1 MSLRELSK
9 IKTRYGS
16 VGINR
21 KLVVESFKAGK
32 LRALTND
39 WRGLDSNFWSYG
51 AKLGIEWDKI
61 TDAEIETNAKPKKKG
76 IEIAYVD
83 KDVTVPMKGRQP
95 DYYRGSKMGI
105 DKFTAIS
112 VLKDGKPLWYTKSWK
127 PITNVMTATG
137 KVVKSGGRYGGDRS
151 KVPNVDAGTRSYSRN
166 RQFGI
171 NEVGYMSLSGIMK
184 IPGIKFHQIKLDEDM
199 PYMGAGV
206 KRQMR
211 QAAQFGAAKFTTN
224 DEFARINKSYFDDLL
239 KQRLNDPKKLGA
251 KVKQAAKICQD
262 LIDAAIGGK
271 KPSAKMKKTIEM
283 GAGVSSSPEGDAYRF
298 VSNVGSKL
306 ARLYDYYG
314 YYLGALEKQK
324 EDEKKYGKDVAFG
337 TADVES
343 YAKDVQQYYNY
354 IIKGDFR

>member
-1 MSLRELSK
+1 MIK
-9 IKTRYGS
+9 IKNIIKEHKIIVT
-16 VGINR
+16 
-21 KLVVESFKAGK
+21 ESFKAGK
-32 LRALTND
+32 LRALVGNQ
-39 WRGLDSNFWSYG
+39 WSGLDSTFWSYG

-76 IEIAYVD
+76 IEIAYID
-83 KDVTVPMKGRQP
+83 KDVTVPMKGKQS
-95 DYYRGSKMGI
+95 DYYRGSNIGI

-127 PITNVMTATG
+127 PLTNVHTATG
-137 KVVKSGGRYGGDRS
+137 KKAKNRYSGNRS
-151 KVPNVDAGTRSYSRN
+151 TIPDVDAGTRTYSRDK
-166 RQFGI
+166 QFGM
-171 NEVGYMSLSGIMK
+171 NEIGYMSLSGMMK
-184 IPGIKFHQIKLDEDM
+184 IPGIKFHQIKLDEDQ

-224 DEFARINKSYFDDLL
+224 DEFARINKSYFDELL
-239 KQRLNDPKKLGA
+239 RKKLNDPKKIGA

-262 LIDAAIGGK
+262 LIDGAIGGK
-271 KPSAKMKKTIEM
+271 KPSAKVKKIIGM
-283 GAGVSSSPEGDAYRF
+283 QAGVSSSPEGDAYRF

-306 ARLYDYYG
+306 SRLYDNYG
-314 YYLGALEKQK
+314 YYLRALEKQK
-324 EDEKKYGKDVAFG
+324 EDKIKYGTMDFSKG
-337 TADVES
+337 DVES

>member
-1 MSLRELSK
+1 MIK
-9 IKTRYGS
+9 IKD
-16 VGINR
+16 IIKEHKIIMN
-21 KLVVESFKAGK
+21 EAFAAGK
-32 LRALTND
+32 LRALRGND
-39 WRGLDSNFWSYG
+39 WNGLDSAFWSYG
-51 AKLGIEWDKI
+51 AKLGIQWDKI
-61 TDAEIETNAKPKKKG
+61 TDKEIETNTKPKKKG
-76 IEIAYVD
+76 IEIAYID
-83 KDVTVPMKGRQP
+83 KDVSVPIKGKQP
-95 DYYRGSKMGI
+95 DYYRGSNIRI

-137 KVVKSGGRYGGDRS
+137 KVTKGNRYGGRRS
-151 KVPNVDAGTRSYSRN
+151 NVPDVDAGSRSYSRN
-166 RQFGI
+166 RQFGL
-171 NEVGYMSLSGIMK
+171 NMVGYQSLSGMMK
-184 IPGIKFHQIKLDEDM
+184 IPGIKFHHISLEEDM
-199 PYMGAGV
+199 PYMGAGI

-224 DEFARINKSYFDDLL
+224 DEFARINKSYFDELL
-239 KQRLNDPKKLGA
+239 KRRLNDPKKLAA

-283 GAGVSSSPEGDAYRF
+283 QAGNSSSPEGDAYRF
-298 VSNVGSKL
+298 VSNVGSRL
-306 ARLYDYYG
+306 ARLYEYYG

-324 EDEKKYGKDVAFG
+324 EDKIKYGTTDFG
-337 TADVES
+337 SADVES

>member
-1 MSLRELSK
+1 MIK
-9 IKTRYGS
+9 IKD
-16 VGINR
+16 IIKEHKIIMN
-21 KLVVESFKAGK
+21 EAFAAGK
-32 LRALTND
+32 LRALRGND
-39 WRGLDSNFWSYG
+39 WNGLDSAFWSYG
-51 AKLGIEWDKI
+51 AKLGIQWDKI
-61 TDAEIETNAKPKKKG
+61 TDKEIETNTKPKKKG
-76 IEIAYVD
+76 IEIAYID
-83 KDVTVPMKGRQP
+83 KDVSVPIKGRQP
-95 DYYRGSKMGI
+95 DYYRGSNMGI

-137 KVVKSGGRYGGDRS
+137 KVTKGTRYGGRRS
-151 KVPNVDAGTRSYSRN
+151 NVPDVDAGSRSYSRN
-166 RQFGI
+166 RQFGL
-171 NEVGYMSLSGIMK
+171 NMVGYQSLSGMMK
-184 IPGIKFHQIKLDEDM
+184 IPGIKFHHISLEEDM

-224 DEFARINKSYFDDLL
+224 DEFARINKSYFDELL
-239 KQRLNDPKKLGA
+239 KRRLNDPKKLAA

-283 GAGVSSSPEGDAYRF
+283 QAGNSSSPEGDAYRF
-298 VSNVGSKL
+298 VSNVGSRL
-306 ARLYDYYG
+306 ARLYEYYG

-324 EDEKKYGKDVAFG
+324 EDKIKYGTTDFG
-337 TADVES
+337 SADVES